1 MKDNIRLIKKLNS
14 AENIADLALD
24 IFDRSNVDYQSIHL
38 KQNLLTKIENSMM
51 ISKSAIVKAWSTYSL

>member
-51 ISKSAIVKAWSTYSL
+51 ISKSTIVKAWSTYSL

>member
-14 AENIADLALD
+14 AENIADLALE

>member
-51 ISKSAIVKAWSTYSL
+51 ISKSIIVKAWSTYSL